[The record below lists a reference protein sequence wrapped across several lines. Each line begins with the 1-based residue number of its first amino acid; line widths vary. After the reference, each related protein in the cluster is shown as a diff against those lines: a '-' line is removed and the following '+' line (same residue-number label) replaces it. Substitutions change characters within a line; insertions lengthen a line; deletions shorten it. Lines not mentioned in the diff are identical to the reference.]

1 MLWEYN
7 ISNQIK
13 EYELR
18 HNPVIITVNEFT
30 EETAK
35 EFRNKVALAHNT
47 GQKVIPVIIDSYGGE
62 VNSLLSMVSTIRN
75 AKLPIATIVQGK
87 AMSCGAAL
95 LTFGTNGYRFI
106 DQDATV
112 MVHDVTAGAFGK
124 TEDIVARAENTKRL
138 SDKIFK
144 MMARNCG
151 KNDEFFLDMLK
162 ERDHVDIFLEPEE
175 AIDIGMADHK
185 RVPSIS
191 VNINVDIKFT

>member
-191 VNINVDIKFT
+191 VNISVDIKFT

>member
-162 ERDHVDIFLEPEE
+162 ERDHVDVFLEPEE

-191 VNINVDIKFT
+191 VNISVDIKFT

>member
-62 VNSLLSMVSTIRN
+62 VNSLLSMVSSIRN

-191 VNINVDIKFT
+191 VNISVDIKFT